1 MTSSSSAAA
10 RIVPLLVAI
19 LVGAPVGLLV
29 LVGGSGGID
38 ASAKGALAAGS
49 MCATSG
55 PISGLSDEAAQNART
70 IAAVGF
76 ARAGDQGALETVMIG
91 LAESGLRILGN
102 PRDPSADALP
112 VQGIGTDHDSLGIFQ
127 QRPNWGSAQQ
137 RLDPAASANLLLDRL
152 LGMNGWKG
160 SDPWAVAQAVQVSAY
175 DGDPRPANHFSTEYG
190 GNYHAQLEVATRIVN
205 AIKADSAKI
214 RCTGTGG
221 SGTGQMPAGPV
232 GPFGLP
238 ESYTIPA
245 GTTPAA
251 RTAVLAAVAELGRPY
266 VFGAVGPDSFDCSG
280 LMLWAWAKAGVTL
293 PHYTG
298 DQSQAGTATDEQS
311 LAAGDL
317 VLTPGSDGTVAN
329 PQHVG
334 MYIGAGL
341 VIEAPQTGDVVKV
354 VTFPS
359 FVSDGVSALRHLA

>member
-10 RIVPLLVAI
+10 RIAPFLVAI
-19 LVGAPVGLLV
+19 LVGAPVALLL
-29 LVGGSGGID
+29 LVGGAGSID
-38 ASAKGALAAGS
+38 ASANGALAAGS
-49 MCATSG
+49 LCATSG
-55 PISGLSDEAAQNART
+55 PIAGMTDDAAQNART

-102 PRDPSADALP
+102 PNDPSGYAFP
-112 VQGIGTDHDSLGIFQ
+112 VQGFGTDHDSLGIFQ

-152 LGMNGWKG
+152 VSLNGWRG
-160 SDPWAVAQAVQVSAY
+160 SDPWTSAQAVQVSAY
-175 DGDPRPANHFSTEYG
+175 DGDPRPANHFSSEYG
-190 GNYHAQLEVATRIVN
+190 GNYRAQLDQATRIVHL
-205 AIKADSAKI
+205 IKADSAKAH
-214 RCTGTGG
+214 CTGTGG
-221 SGTGQMPAGPV
+221 SDVGQLPAGPV

-245 GTTPAA
+245 ETTPEA
-251 RTAVLAAVAELGRPY
+251 RTAVLAAVAELGKPY

-298 DQSQAGTATDEQS
+298 DQSQAGNATSERLLS
-311 LAAGDL
+311 PGDL
-317 VLTPGSDGTVAN
+317 VLTPGSDGTIAD

-354 VTFPS
+354 VTYSS
-359 FVSDGVSALRHLA
+359 FVSDGLSTLRHLA